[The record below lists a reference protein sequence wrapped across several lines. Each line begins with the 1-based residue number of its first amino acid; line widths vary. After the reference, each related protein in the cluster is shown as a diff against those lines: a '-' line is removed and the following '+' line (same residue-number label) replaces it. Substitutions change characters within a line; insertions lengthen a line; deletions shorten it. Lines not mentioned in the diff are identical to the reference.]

1 VTRSARFLAAV
12 AALSLASAPAQGALL
27 SLTIVSGLQAL
38 SGDGVIPEPLGQES
52 LSGSTLT
59 QLGNPLLFDPTGS
72 GTAGITVRITNTS
85 ANEVLFPDLLPGIS
99 VLTGVT
105 ALPGY
110 STRTNVA
117 TGGAAGKPGSPGT
130 EGAVSRTAL
139 DLTLPLDVAAS
150 PVVGSYG
157 GGGGAGTGVADNLIA
172 VTGASGAELAAFL
185 AGRRLLPGEWID
197 VPDFLRV
204 VAFHRSSADA
214 RIALGFDL
222 PTFSSG
228 GISVTTG
235 AWTGSFA
242 QAAPQPPEPPPAT
255 AAEPGSLWLLVG
267 GLGAAGSA
275 CRRPSR
281 QRGQQRARE

>member
-1 VTRSARFLAAV
+1 MTRSARFLAAV
-12 AALSLASAPAQGALL
+12 AALSLASVPAQGAIL
-27 SLTIVSGLQAL
+27 SLTIVSGLRSL
-38 SGDGVIPEPLGQES
+38 TGDSVLPEPLAQES

-59 QLGNPLLFDPTGS
+59 QMGNPLLFDPS
-72 GTAGITVRITNTS
+72 GDGPVGLTVRIANTGTT
-85 ANEVLFPDLLPGIS
+85 EILFPDLLPGIS

-105 ALPGY
+105 GVPGY

-117 TGGAAGKPGSPGT
+117 AGGAAGKPGSPGA

-139 DLTLPLDVAAS
+139 DLTLPLEVAAS
-150 PVVGSYG
+150 PVVASHG
-157 GGGGAGTGVADNLIA
+157 GGGGAGTGVADNLIS
-172 VTGASGAELAAFL
+172 VTGASGAELSAYL

-197 VPDFLRV
+197 IPDFVRIL
-204 VAFHRSSADA
+204 AFHRSSADA

-222 PTFSSG
+222 PTFTSG

-242 QAAPQPPEPPPAT
+242 QAAPPPPA
-255 AAEPGSLWLLVG
+255 AATEPGSLLLLLG

-275 CRRPSR
+275 RRRPAR
-281 QRGQQRARE
+281 QRLEQRPGK